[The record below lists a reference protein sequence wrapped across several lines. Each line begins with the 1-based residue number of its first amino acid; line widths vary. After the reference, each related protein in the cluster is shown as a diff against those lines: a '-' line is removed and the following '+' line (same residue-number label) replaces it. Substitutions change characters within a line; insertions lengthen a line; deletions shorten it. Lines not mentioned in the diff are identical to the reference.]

1 MNIGETNPALEKG
14 FKSAVADGTT
24 MTIGGTIV
32 KILILLAIVAA
43 SFVYSWFYIPYSA
56 GIMGVVAI
64 GTFIVAMITSFSPK
78 ASQFTAVI
86 YAAFEGLLLGSISQ
100 LFNAMYPGIVLPAI
114 MLTIVAVVVTVT
126 IYGKRPSIAE
136 RTRKGVM
143 IAIGTI
149 IITSLI
155 GIVLMWFGI
164 TLPIYSNGPIG
175 IIFSLAVVIIAT
187 ISLMQDYDFILR
199 GVQYGAPKYMEWYGA
214 FGLMVTLIWLYMEIL
229 QLLAKIFSSND

>member
-1 MNIGETNPALEKG
+1 MRIGETNPALEKG
-14 FKSAVADGTT
+14 FKSAVSDGTT

-32 KILILLAIVAA
+32 KILILLAIVAGA
-43 SFVYSWFYIPYSA
+43 FLYSWFYIPYSG
-56 GIMGVVAI
+56 GIMGAVAI
-64 GTFIVAMITSFSPK
+64 GTLIVAIITSFSPK
-78 ASQFTAVI
+78 AAQFTAVI

-114 MLTIVAVVVTVT
+114 MLTIVAVVVTVV
-126 IYGKRPSIAE
+126 IYGKRPSLAE

-143 IAIGTI
+143 IAMGTI

-155 GIVLMWFGI
+155 GIVLRWFGI
-164 TLPIYSNGPIG
+164 TLPIYSSGPIG

-199 GVQYGAPKYMEWYGA
+199 GAQYGAPKYMEWYGA

-229 QLLAKIFSSND
+229 QLLAKIVSNND